1 MSVRKGQARLK
12 KIASL
17 ISADKPLDVHDK
29 EFLVSALI
37 EITKGQDA
45 EVALEVKAKKGE
57 RKGEHARKAKF
68 NQELVFGWLATAIA
82 PEEEGGLGLTLKD
95 AVAKVKAEWDHLPSE
110 ESLRRYWNNVRKTK
124 GREFDIRTD

>member
-57 RKGEHARKAKF
+57 RKGEHI
-68 NQELVFGWLATAIA
+68 W
-82 PEEEGGLGLTLKD
+82 TLPY
-95 AVAKVKAEWDHLPSE
+95 LQPS
-110 ESLRRYWNNVRKTK
+110 
-124 GREFDIRTD
+124 